1 MKKILWISSC
11 APSRKAKEAGGQT
24 FQYYFNGMLQDNRFE
39 IRLISLGDVNRR
51 SELESEFKQIKSKF
65 IYSEKVRFLK

>member
-51 SELESEFKQIKSKF
+51 SELESEFNKLNQI
-65 IYSEKVRFLK
+65 YLSEKVRFLK

>member
-51 SELESEFKQIKSKF
+51 SELGI
-65 IYSEKVRFLK
+65 

>member
-39 IRLISLGDVNRR
+39 LDLFLWVMLIEDQNLNRNLNKLNQNLFIRKKCV
-51 SELESEFKQIKSKF
+51 F
-65 IYSEKVRFLK
+65 